1 MCVIGLKGVA
11 FANDVVSKLLNLQFN
26 RVSPIDTTE
35 SVVITD
41 TVDCCKTYN
50 VYSVRT
56 HTKTTSLNEYPP
68 LFDIIYQ
75 YKHLQN
81 KIYLGYRLYS
91 IQ

>member
-41 TVDCCKTYN
+41 TV
-50 VYSVRT
+50 R
-56 HTKTTSLNEYPP
+56 HTMSTV
-68 LFDIIYQ
+68 
-75 YKHLQN
+75 
-81 KIYLGYRLYS
+81 
-91 IQ
+91 